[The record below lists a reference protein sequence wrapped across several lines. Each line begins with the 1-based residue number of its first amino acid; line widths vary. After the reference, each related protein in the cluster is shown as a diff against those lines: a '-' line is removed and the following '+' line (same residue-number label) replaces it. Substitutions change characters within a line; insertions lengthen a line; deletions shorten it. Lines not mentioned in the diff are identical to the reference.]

1 MGTLSQSI
9 ASSSANVNL
18 TSLGAQDYAIFRAG
32 QSLAN
37 VYRKTGGG
45 SLITIAEY
53 DPSTVF
59 SLDEE
64 WKSRTFD
71 GTADA
76 TPTQAAATGTC
87 SRVVSFGTT
96 AAGGHELTF
105 PAGVGVRTA
114 KIYVMAYNEGPTPVA
129 NLFCHLSDSS
139 ATDINVDFTGT
150 SGADNF
156 VVIDLSWSANSA
168 SQSLQV
174 RWTVKATASS
184 QVKATHWGAAWVS
197 AEAVSSSIVAIIDKL
212 FRSRRS

>member
-1 MGTLSQSI
+1 M
-9 ASSSANVNL
+9 

-53 DPSTVF
+53 DPLTAY

-64 WKSRTFD
+64 SKSRTYN

-76 TPTQAAATGTC
+76 TPTQSGATGDC
-87 SRVVSFGTT
+87 SRVVSFSTL

-105 PAGVGVRTA
+105 PAGTGVRTA
-114 KIYVMAYNEGPTPVA
+114 KIYVMVYNEGPTPVA

-139 ATDINVDFTGT
+139 ATDINANYTGT

-156 VVIDLSWSANSA
+156 VVIDLSWNADSA

-174 RWTVKATASS
+174 RWTATATVGLA
-184 QVKATHWGAAWVS
+184 VKATHWGAAWVS
-197 AEAVSSSIVAIIDKL
+197 AEAGGGGSSIIAIVDRQY
-212 FRSRRS
+212 RSRRS